1 MKDKILALQKGE
13 QPNDADYAKVVEWVE
28 VMTQETLPTTALG
41 RKGKHGASE
50 KELYLGNEIRKVAM
64 DAVRLRR
71 RTVRLKQQSRQS
83 GNEDAQSGMPVDG
96 IDDDQTML
104 DAEEDEDE
112 DEESEMSEDAASD
125 DEGGAPDEEGE
136 DEN

>member
-13 QPNDADYAKVVEWVE
+13 QPNVADYARVAGWTE
-28 VMTQETLPTTALG
+28 VMTQESLPTTALG
-41 RKGKHGASE
+41 RKGKDGASE
-50 KELYLGNEIRKVAM
+50 KEIYLGNEIRKVAM

-83 GNEDAQSGMPVDG
+83 RNGDGQPGTPVDG
-96 IDDDQTML
+96 IDDQMKL

-112 DEESEMSEDAASD
+112 DEESEISEDAASE

-136 DEN
+136 DGD